1 MNQGLFYTC
10 SWLRIKILGSTANFP
25 SNSRTGSGK
34 PGISKGKKLG
44 VILSG
49 VGSRKS
55 GVVNTFS
62 DSSLRSSDFRLVTYR
77 SLHNR
82 IR

>member
-10 SWLRIKILGSTANFP
+10 SWLRIKISGSTANFP
-25 SNSRTGSGK
+25 SNSLTGSGK

-44 VILSG
+44 VMLSG
-49 VGSRKS
+49 VGSLKS

-62 DSSLRSSDFRLVTYR
+62 DSGLPTSDL
-77 SLHNR
+77 
-82 IR
+82 